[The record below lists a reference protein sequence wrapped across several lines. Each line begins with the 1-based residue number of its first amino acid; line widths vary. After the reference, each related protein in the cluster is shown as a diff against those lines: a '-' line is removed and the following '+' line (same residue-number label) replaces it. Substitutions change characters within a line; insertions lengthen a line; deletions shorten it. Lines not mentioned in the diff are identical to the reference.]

1 MKLKTF
7 LVDLPRWQKR
17 VLVLSCDVALCIV
30 SAWIAFYL
38 RTGVFHALHGRVVLS
53 ILLSIGLAVPIFVF
67 SGLYRAIFRYEGFGA
82 TVAIAQAMLMYSL
95 LYFIL
100 ITLVNTLGIAKVP
113 KTIGIIQPIVLFIGL
128 VISRW
133 AARYWLANEYKMQM
147 RNARLPR
154 VLIYGAGNAGRQLAS
169 VLVEAHQMLLVGF
182 LDDDKALQGLLI
194 NGIKVYPPKD
204 VEKIAG
210 RFAVKT
216 VLLAIPS
223 ASANRRKEIIS
234 SLVDKRLEVK
244 TLPAL
249 AEIATGEV
257 KVSTLK
263 QVSIEELLGRD
274 PVEPLED
281 LLQGTIRDKVV
292 MVTGAGGSI
301 GSELCRQILRIR
313 PKTLLLVERAEYS
326 LYAIDM
332 ELREQ
337 FGKHG
342 VPVYPL
348 LADVRD
354 EARMRE
360 IMTAWGVNTVYHA
373 AAYKHVPMV
382 ERNPMEGIVNNV
394 FGTMTAAKVARD
406 CGVERFTLI
415 STDKAV
421 RPTNVMGATKRLCEL
436 ILQSMAAES
445 KGKTVFTMVRFGN
458 VLGSSGSV
466 VPRFRKQIQDGGPVT
481 VTHQDITRYFMTIPE
496 ASQLVVQAASLG
508 TGGDVFLLDMGE
520 PVKIIELARKM
531 VKLSGLTVKDDEH
544 PKGDIEIVV
553 TGLRPGEKLY
563 EELLVAGDPSP
574 TKHPRIFYA
583 KEVAKPR
590 EDLLAMLDSLRKALE
605 KRDRR
610 EIREI
615 LMECVPEYAPKDGVM
630 DWVALQEGEI

>member
-17 VLVLSCDVALCIV
+17 VLALSCDIALCIV
-30 SAWIAFYL
+30 SVWIAFYL
-38 RTGVFHALHGRVVLS
+38 RTGVFHTLHGQVVLA
-53 ILLSIGLAVPIFVF
+53 IFLSVGLAVPIFVF
-67 SGLYRAIFRYEGFGA
+67 CGLYRAIFRYEGFGA

-100 ITLVNTLGIAKVP
+100 ITLVNTLGIAGVP
-113 KTIGIIQPIVLFIGL
+113 RTIGIIQPIVLCIGL
-128 VISRW
+128 VVSRW
-133 AARYWLANEYKMQM
+133 AARYWLANEYKMQV

-169 VLVEAHQMLLVGF
+169 VLVEAHQMLVVGF
-182 LDDDKALQGLLI
+182 LDDDKALQGLVI

-204 VEKIAG
+204 VEKIAQ
-210 RFAVKT
+210 RFAVRT

-223 ASANRRKEIIS
+223 ESANRRKEIITT
-234 SLVDKRLEVK
+234 LVDKQLEVQ

-274 PVEPLED
+274 PVEPQEE
-281 LLQGTIRDKVV
+281 LLQGTIRNKVV

-301 GSELCRQILRIR
+301 GSELCRLILRIR
-313 PKTLLLVERAEYS
+313 PKVLLLVERAEYP

-337 FGKHG
+337 FGNHG
-342 VPVYPL
+342 VPIYPL

-354 EARMRE
+354 EARLRE
-360 IMTAWGVNTVYHA
+360 IMTAWSVNTIYHA

-382 ERNPMEGIVNNV
+382 EHNPMEGIVNNV
-394 FGTMTAAKVARD
+394 FGTWAAARVARD

-421 RPTNVMGATKRLCEL
+421 CPTSVMGATKRLCEL
-436 ILQSMAAES
+436 ILQSMAAEPN
-445 KGKTVFTMVRFGN
+445 GKTIFTMVRFGN

-520 PVKIIELARKM
+520 PVRIIELARKM
-531 VKLSGLTVKDDEH
+531 VKLSGLTVKDAEH
-544 PKGDIEIVV
+544 PNGDIEIQV

-563 EELLVAGDPSP
+563 EELLVAENPSP

-590 EDLLAMLDSLRKALE
+590 EDLLAMLESLRRALA
-605 KRDRR
+605 KRDRL
-610 EIREI
+610 EVREI
-615 LMECVPEYAPKDGVM
+615 LLSCVPEYTPKDGVM